1 MSSNLPY
8 TLQDIQDRI
17 NSLVNDDNETPATT
31 DDEWETRLNL
41 INQSIGKWE
50 SQDVFWD
57 ELWTTYTHGST
68 VTSATTYTLTATDL
82 RFLGGQ
88 ARFILNSQTTYIPV
102 ISAEEYQGYA
112 GEARVCYLTGN
123 NSAGW
128 TLNLGWTPVSG
139 DGTYGATIKLDYYKY
154 ATRFTLSSLTTEKPE
169 MSDPNYII
177 YDVSA
182 TKALLDS
189 NNNMYS
195 VFSTDA
201 QNALTNMK
209 VLNDIKPST
218 NRDVVID
225 ADAVVNS
232 AIIGQ

>member
-8 TLQDIQDRI
+8 TLNDLQTRI
-17 NSLVNDDNETPATT
+17 NTLVSNDNDTPSST
-31 DDEWETRLNL
+31 DDEYEVRINL

-68 VTSATTYTLTATDL
+68 VTSATTYTLTFTDF

-88 ARFILNSQTTYIPV
+88 ARFILSGQTTYVPV

-112 GEARVCYLTGN
+112 GEARVVYITGN
-123 NSAGW
+123 NNSGW

-154 ATRFTLSSLTTEKPE
+154 ATRFTTSSTSTDKTE

-182 TKALLDS
+182 TKSLLESKNNQFSIYSAEAERSLS
-189 NNNMYS
+189 NMR
-195 VFSTDA
+195 
-201 QNALTNMK
+201 
-209 VLNDIKPST
+209 VLNDIKPSM
-218 NRDVVID
+218 NRDVVED

-232 AIIGQ
+232 AIWGE